1 MLQELLGPNGLL
13 LPTQPL
19 GATSEARSQ
28 APVPPQKMLRGG
40 SNPPHFSWI
49 AGVASQNLLGAV
61 TIVRGDSPGQPGEV

>member
-40 SNPPHFSWI
+40 SNPPSLLLDCWSGISKPSW
-49 AGVASQNLLGAV
+49 GSDHSQGRLSWPAW
-61 TIVRGDSPGQPGEV
+61 